1 MKSVIKE
8 DEEEDE
14 ALHVVKPLPGIEN
27 AKFAPIIKAM
37 DEIEVAITPYVMTPL
52 ATVTKPFISQLK
64 SFNEYTETTREA
76 KSSNSIANKS
86 AGMLFRNKKGAASH
100 G

>member
-14 ALHVVKPLPGIEN
+14 ALHIVKPLPGIEN

-37 DEIEVAITPYVMTPL
+37 DEIDVAITPYVMTPL
-52 ATVTKPFISQLK
+52 AAVTKPFI
-64 SFNEYTETTREA
+64 N
-76 KSSNSIANKS
+76 
-86 AGMLFRNKKGAASH
+86 
-100 G
+100 